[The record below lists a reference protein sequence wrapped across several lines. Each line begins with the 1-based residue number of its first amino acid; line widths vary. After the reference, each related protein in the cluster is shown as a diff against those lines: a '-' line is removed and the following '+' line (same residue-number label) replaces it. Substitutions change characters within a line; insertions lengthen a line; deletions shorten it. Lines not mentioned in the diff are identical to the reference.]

1 MDDVSHYYPVFPG
14 RTVNPLPVSLSAAGY
29 VSTTSRAYRWDEQNR
44 GPEKRV
50 IWQYTLSGEGALRIS
65 GEELRIPPEHA
76 MLLTIPEAHCY
87 YLPEQPGIWEFCYLV
102 LEGETA
108 VRMAESL
115 RNQYSSVLPFLS
127 GGECV
132 KSAKLLLEHARERQF
147 RSPWQIAEEVFA
159 FLCRMSRELEQAHAG
174 GKNEPP
180 FLKRIFSLL
189 QKNPDATPQE
199 MAAAAGY
206 SRLYLDRI
214 LKQYTGETPAHY
226 LRSQKLRRAAGLL
239 INTPLNVK
247 QIAAECGFYDTAYF
261 CRTFQKTFG
270 KTPSQYRKMQ

>member
-1 MDDVSHYYPVFPG
+1 MEDVSHYYPVFPEK
-14 RTVNPLPVSLSAAGY
+14 TDHPLPASLSAAGY
-29 VSTTSRAYRWDEQNR
+29 VSTTSRAYRWDGRNR

-50 IWQYTLSGEGALRIS
+50 IWQYTLSGEGALRFR

-76 MLLTIPEAHCY
+76 MLLTIPEDHCY

-115 RNQYSSVLPFLS
+115 RETSSSVIAFPC

-132 KSAKLLLEHARERQF
+132 KAAGVLLDHARDHQF
-147 RSPWQIAEEVFA
+147 RSPWQIAEEVIS
-159 FLCRMSRELEQAHAG
+159 FLCRMSRDVEQTHREE
-174 GKNEPP
+174 KKEPP

-189 QKNPDATPQE
+189 RKKPDATPEE
-199 MAAAAGY
+199 MASAAGY

-226 LRSQKLRRAAGLL
+226 LRSLKLRRAAGLL
-239 INTPLNVK
+239 VNTPMSVK

-261 CRTFQKTFG
+261 CRVFQKTFG
-270 KTPSQYRKMQ
+270 RTPTQYRKTQ

>member
-1 MDDVSHYYPVFPG
+1 MNPEFSAFHESYAPFYAE
-14 RTVNPLPVSLSAAGY
+14 RTVRLHAMLINCGHQCAVCDYS
-29 VSTTSRAYRWDEQNR
+29 WDGMKR
-44 GPEKRV
+44 GRHDMV

-159 FLCRMSRELEQAHAG
+159 FLCRMSREPKSISVWTTSCRSG
-174 GKNEPP
+174 GTGR
-180 FLKRIFSLL
+180 RIS
-189 QKNPDATPQE
+189 
-199 MAAAAGY
+199 
-206 SRLYLDRI
+206 
-214 LKQYTGETPAHY
+214 
-226 LRSQKLRRAAGLL
+226 
-239 INTPLNVK
+239 
-247 QIAAECGFYDTAYF
+247 
-261 CRTFQKTFG
+261 
-270 KTPSQYRKMQ
+270 